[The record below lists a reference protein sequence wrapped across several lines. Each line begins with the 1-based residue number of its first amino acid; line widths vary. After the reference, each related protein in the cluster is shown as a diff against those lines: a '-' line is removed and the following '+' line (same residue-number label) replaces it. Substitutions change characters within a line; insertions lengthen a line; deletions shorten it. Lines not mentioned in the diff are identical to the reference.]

1 MKENAP
7 VMVPRLGLHLQLNKD
22 FDQTQWRGRGPGES
36 YIDSKQANHLGVYR
50 KTVDD
55 LFTNYVKPQEN
66 GNRSDCDWVSFSD
79 DDKNGLIF
87 IANDTFDF
95 SASHYEISDLELA
108 KHTVDLK
115 PRDYVVL
122 NLDYKQN
129 GLGSNS
135 CGQDQLEKYR
145 CKFEDF
151 TLSFRI
157 SPFNSEKTTAV
168 ELGRE
173 QC

>member
-1 MKENAP
+1 MISSASEATVNSGLLYCSWIISNAHCKLKK
-7 VMVPRLGLHLQLNKD
+7 VRN
-22 FDQTQWRGRGPGES
+22 S
-36 YIDSKQANHLGVYR
+36 NGVYR
-50 KTVDD
+50 KTVDE

-66 GNRSDCDWVSFSD
+66 GNRSDCDWVSLTD
-79 DDKNGLIF
+79 CNENGLIF
-87 IANDTFDF
+87 VAEKTFDF
-95 SASHYEISDLELA
+95 SALRYEVSDLEQA
-108 KHTVDLK
+108 KHTIDLK

-145 CKFEDF
+145 CKFDDF

-157 SPFNSEKTTAV
+157 SSYNAKEVSAV

-173 QC
+173 Q